1 MRKELIIGLSSF
13 TNWGRAEMKG
23 QEGGLALEGGSE
35 TVRTLDGEERDLGL
49 ERKSGSSTILPNNGL
64 MAKFKGSY
72 SS

>member
-1 MRKELIIGLSSF
+1 
-13 TNWGRAEMKG
+13 MKG
-23 QEGGLALEGGSE
+23 QEGGLVLEGGSE

-49 ERKSGSSTILPNNGL
+49 ERKSGSSTIFPKNGL